1 MLRFS
6 YSISETGFDW
16 DDVTEWYAAL
26 LKQQRRI
33 AEDFDRD
40 IDELYYQQIALHF
53 ECELREEVLT
63 AKEVDMRIPIMVYA
77 RTLED
82 HALRTMERFG
92 ADPKLSNVSKELDMA
107 RLHEILDPVLRKAY
121 EAFNTTLDS
130 QLVEF
135 ENMEKKTKVTMEF
148 DARASRIK
156 RDMQKACALAVRVV
170 PDGKHAAARSMI
182 EYSLWKGEEAQKQ
195 HLLESLT
202 LEEKKRKLLDK
213 IETYGD
219 DFCGKSFPC
228 DIREDDKPMVAV
240 DMKGLSKIF
249 WM

>member
-1 MLRFS
+1 
-6 YSISETGFDW
+6 
-16 DDVTEWYAAL
+16 
-26 LKQQRRI
+26 
-33 AEDFDRD
+33 
-40 IDELYYQQIALHF
+40 
-53 ECELREEVLT
+53 
-63 AKEVDMRIPIMVYA
+63 MRIPILVYQNA
-77 RTLED
+77 GRSRPTN
-82 HALRTMERFG
+82 HG
-92 ADPKLSNVSKELDMA
+92 AFWCRSQAISNVSKELDMA

-135 ENMEKKTKVTMEF
+135 ENILEKKTKVTMEF

-170 PDGKHAAARSMI
+170 PDGKHAAARAMI

-195 HLLESLT
+195 HLLESLA

-249 WM
+249 